1 MKKYV
6 FIGFGV
12 IAALIVAAIFV
23 FVFSQED
30 SKHIEPSDFFGE
42 WVATEYIPTNNIQ
55 LTTFYPEKYL
65 GNRIVLEADICYS
78 EHMGNDFD
86 SSIYE
91 YSIEEVSYYDL
102 WVWYKVFFFELGIES
117 DTAPVLFRYN
127 EPRYDFIV
135 GVIRNSEE
143 LICNTGTGWY
153 VYKRAE
159 K

>member
-12 IAALIVAAIFV
+12 IAVLIIAAIFV

-30 SKHIEPSDFFGE
+30 SKPIEPSDFFGE

-55 LTTFYPEKYL
+55 LTTFYPEKHL

-86 SSIYE
+86 SSIDG

-102 WVWYKVFFFELGIES
+102 WTWYRTFLSEFGIES
-117 DTAPVLFRYN
+117 DSAPVLFCRDKLGYN
-127 EPRYDFIV
+127 SAV
-135 GVIRNSEE
+135 GVIKNADE
-143 LICNTGTGWY
+143 LICNTESGWY